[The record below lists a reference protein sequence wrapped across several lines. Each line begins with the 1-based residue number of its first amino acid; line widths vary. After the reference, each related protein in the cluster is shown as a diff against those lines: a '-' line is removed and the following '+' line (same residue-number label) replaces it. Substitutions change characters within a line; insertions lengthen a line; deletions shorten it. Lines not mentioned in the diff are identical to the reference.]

1 MGARAIALAGTRP
14 YFSAVAPVVQQAV
27 PATLFSLSE
36 RVVVA
41 VVAVEL
47 VQVLEQAPVLVLVL
61 AAVVQR
67 ARAN

>member
-1 MGARAIALAGTRP
+1 M
-14 YFSAVAPVVQQAV
+14 APVVQQAV